1 MERKDDGTIEI
12 DLLHILQ
19 VFWKKAWF
27 IVLMALLCGVL
38 GFCYSTFRMTPKYQS
53 KVLVYVNNQTLSFGS
68 SSVSISSQDIT
79 ASQSLVDTY
88 IVILKTRKTLN
99 EVIKRANLDKS
110 YESLSDMVSAAAVN
124 ETEVFTITVTSSNPY
139 EAELIVNTIADVLP
153 EKIAE
158 VVEGSSAKIVDY
170 GVVNTNKVSPVR
182 TKYAAIGVLIGA
194 VIACGILVVLDLM
207 NDLIQDESYLERYK
221 IPILAVIPDLLGAS
235 AGKKYGKK
243 YYDYNYKYKY
253 DYSYDHASAE
263 KKDEANGS
271 RAAKNAENRNDGISN
286 SGTGFFI
293 CEKLP
298 FVAAE
303 AYKLLRT
310 NLMFVLP
317 DEQKCRIVG
326 VTSSF
331 RSEGKSITSLNLSY
345 TLSKT
350 DKKVLLIEGDMR
362 LPSLSRKMPELKV
375 SPGLSNV
382 LAGLSTCEEAIQH
395 SVRSQNWDILAAG
408 DLPPNPAELLGSDK
422 MRDLLSELSQ
432 TYDWIVVDLPPAD
445 IVSDALALTASL
457 TGILVVVRRNYTD
470 KQSLKDCM
478 NKLDLV
484 KANVAGFVVTDAD
497 IEHHSYG
504 KYGRY
509 GRKNRYGTYRRKGYQ
524 YDSHYYSK
532 GYGKDSGYGYEY
544 GDSSYGYGNNA
555 AYEKAAQKA
564 AEQSSPQAMETEKG
578 DRS

>member
-53 KVLVYVNNQTLSFGS
+53 KALVYVNNQTLSFGS

-99 EVIKRANLDKS
+99 EVIKRANLDKT
-110 YESLSDMVSAAAVN
+110 YESLNGMVSAAAVN
-124 ETEVFTITVTSSNPY
+124 ETEVFTITVTSTNPY

-182 TKYAAIGVLIGA
+182 TKYAAIGILIGA
-194 VIACGILVVLDLM
+194 VIACGILVILDLM

-221 IPILAVIPDLLGAS
+221 IPILAVVPDLLGAA
-235 AGKKYGKK
+235 AGRKYGKK
-243 YYDYNYKYKY
+243 YYDYNYRYKY
-253 DYSYDHASAE
+253 DYSDNDASAGNN
-263 KKDEANGS
+263 KTNG
-271 RAAKNAENRNDGISN
+271 RKTGRKAENQNDGITN

-350 DKKVLLIEGDMR
+350 DKRVLLIEGDMR
-362 LPSLSRKMPELKV
+362 LPSLSRKMPELKG

-382 LAGLSTCEEAIQH
+382 LAGLCTWEDAVQH
-395 SVRSQNWDILAAG
+395 SVRSQNWDILTAG

-422 MRDLLSELSQ
+422 MRNLLGELSQ

-457 TGILVVVRRNYTD
+457 NGILVVVRRNYTD

-497 IEHHSYG
+497 VEHHAYG

-509 GRKNRYGTYRRKGYQ
+509 GRKNRYGTYRRKGYS
-524 YDSHYYSK
+524 YDNYYYSK

-544 GDSSYGYGNNA
+544 GDSSYGYGNSTV
-555 AYEKAAQKA
+555 YEKAAQIA
-564 AEQSSPQAMETEKG
+564 AEQAGAEGAAKEKKEN
-578 DRS
+578 

>member
-12 DLLHILQ
+12 DLLHLLQ

-263 KKDEANGS
+263 KKTDANEVGT
-271 RAAKNAENRNDGISN
+271 N

-524 YDSHYYSK
+524 HDSYYYSK

-564 AEQSSPQAMETEKG
+564 AEQASPQAMETEKG

>member
-110 YESLSDMVSAAAVN
+110 YESLSGMVSAAAVN

-194 VIACGILVVLDLM
+194 VIACGILVILDLM

-263 KKDEANGS
+263 KKADANEAVT
-271 RAAKNAENRNDGISN
+271 N

-395 SVRSQNWDILAAG
+395 STRSRNWDILAAG

-422 MRDLLSELSQ
+422 MRDLLAELSQ

-524 YDSHYYSK
+524 YDSYYYSK

-564 AEQSSPQAMETEKG
+564 AEQPSSQAAETEKG
-578 DRS
+578 DRT

>member
-12 DLLHILQ
+12 DLLRILQ
-19 VFWKKAWF
+19 IFWKKAWF

-38 GFCYSTFRMTPKYQS
+38 GFCYSTFCMTPKYQS
-53 KVLVYVNNQTLSFGS
+53 KALVYVNNQTLSFGS

-99 EVIKRANLDKS
+99 EVIKRANLDKT
-110 YESLSDMVSAAAVN
+110 YESLDRMVSAAAVN
-124 ETEVFTITVTSSNPY
+124 GTEVFTITVTSTNPY

-153 EKIAE
+153 EKITE
-158 VVEGSSAKIVDY
+158 VVTGSSAKIVDY

-182 TKYAAIGVLIGA
+182 TKYAAIGILIGA
-194 VIACGILVVLDLM
+194 VIACGILVILDLM
-207 NDLIQDESYLERYK
+207 NDLIQDESCLERYK
-221 IPILAVIPDLLGAS
+221 IPILAAVPDLLGAA
-235 AGKKYGKK
+235 AGRKYGKK
-243 YYDYNYKYKY
+243 YYDYNYRYKY
-253 DYSYDHASAE
+253 DYSDNDASAGNN
-263 KKDEANGS
+263 KTNGS
-271 RAAKNAENRNDGISN
+271 KTGRKAENQNDGIPN

-350 DKKVLLIEGDMR
+350 DKRVLLIEGDMR

-382 LAGLSTCEEAIQH
+382 LAGLCTWEDAVQH
-395 SVRSQNWDILAAG
+395 SVRSQNWDILTAG
-408 DLPPNPAELLGSDK
+408 DLPPNPAELLGSVK
-422 MRDLLSELSQ
+422 MRNLLGELSQ

-457 TGILVVVRRNYTD
+457 NGILVVVRRNYTD
-470 KQSLKDCM
+470 KQSLKDCI

-497 IEHHSYG
+497 VEHHAYG

-509 GRKNRYGTYRRKGYQ
+509 GRKNRYGTYRRKGYS
-524 YDSHYYSK
+524 YDNYYYSK
-532 GYGKDSGYGYEY
+532 SYGKDSGYGYEY
-544 GDSSYGYGNNA
+544 GDSSYGYGNSTV
-555 AYEKAAQKA
+555 YEKAAQIA
-564 AEQSSPQAMETEKG
+564 AEQADAEGAAKEKKEN
-578 DRS
+578 

>member
-53 KVLVYVNNQTLSFGS
+53 KALVYVNNQTLSFGS

-99 EVIKRANLDKS
+99 EVIKRANLDKT
-110 YESLSDMVSAAAVN
+110 YESLNGMVSAAAVN
-124 ETEVFTITVTSSNPY
+124 ETEVFTITVTSTNPY

-194 VIACGILVVLDLM
+194 VIACGILVILDLM

-221 IPILAVIPDLLGAS
+221 IPILAVVPDLLGAA
-235 AGKKYGKK
+235 AGRKYGKK
-243 YYDYNYKYKY
+243 YYDYNYRYKY
-253 DYSYDHASAE
+253 DYSYDDAAAGNN
-263 KKDEANGS
+263 KTNGGKAG
-271 RAAKNAENRNDGISN
+271 RKAENKNDGITN

-350 DKKVLLIEGDMR
+350 DKRVLLIEGDMR

-382 LAGLSTCEEAIQH
+382 LAGLCTWEDAVQH
-395 SVRSQNWDILAAG
+395 SVRSQNWDILTAG

-422 MRDLLSELSQ
+422 MRNLLGELSQ

-457 TGILVVVRRNYTD
+457 NGILVVVRRNYTD

-484 KANVAGFVVTDAD
+484 KANVAGFIVTDAD
-497 IEHHSYG
+497 VEHHAYG

-509 GRKNRYGTYRRKGYQ
+509 GRKNRYGTYRRKGYR
-524 YDSHYYSK
+524 YDSYYYSK

-555 AYEKAAQKA
+555 AYEKAAQA
-564 AEQSSPQAMETEKG
+564 AEKQALAETPEERKG
-578 DRS
+578 DRA

>member
-12 DLLHILQ
+12 DLLHLLQ

-27 IVLMALLCGVL
+27 IVLMALLCGTL
-38 GFCYSTFRMTPKYQS
+38 GFCYSTFRMTPMYQS
-53 KVLVYVNNQTLSFGS
+53 KAMVYVNNQTLSFGA

-88 IVILKTRKTLN
+88 IVILKSRKTLN

-110 YESLSDMVSAAAVN
+110 YEGLNGMVSAAAVN
-124 ETEVFTITVTSSNPY
+124 ETEIFTITVTSPNPY

-170 GVVNTNKVSPVR
+170 GVVNTSKVSPVR
-182 TKYAAIGVLIGA
+182 TKYAAIGILIGA
-194 VIACGILVVLDLM
+194 VLACGLLVILDLM

-221 IPILAVIPDLLGAS
+221 VPVLAVIPDLLGVS
-235 AGKKYGKK
+235 GRKYGKK
-243 YYDYNYKYKY
+243 YYNYDYNYNYNY
-253 DYSYDHASAE
+253 DNACGGTKKE
-263 KKDEANGS
+263 KKKNG
-271 RAAKNAENRNDGISN
+271 KETEKTEN

-293 CEKLP
+293 CEKLT

-326 VTSSF
+326 VSSSF
-331 RSEGKSITSLNLSY
+331 RSEGKSITSLNLAY

-362 LPSLSRKMPELKV
+362 LPSLSKKMPEIKV

-382 LAGLSTCEEAIQH
+382 LAGLCTKQEAIQH
-395 SVRSQNWDILAAG
+395 SSRSANWDILAAG

-422 MRDLLSELSQ
+422 MRDLLKELSE

-478 NKLDLV
+478 NKLELV

-497 IEHHSYG
+497 IEHHAYG

-509 GRKNRYGTYRRKGYQ
+509 GRKNRYGTYRKKGYN
-524 YDSHYYSK
+524 YGNYYYSK

-544 GDSSYGYGNNA
+544 GDPSYGYGNSE
-555 AYEKAAQKA
+555 AYERAARKTSEMTDGKNA
-564 AEQSSPQAMETEKG
+564 PQENREDGK
-578 DRS
+578 

>member
-53 KVLVYVNNQTLSFGS
+53 KALVYVNNQTLSFGS

-99 EVIKRANLDKS
+99 EVIKRANLDKT
-110 YESLSDMVSAAAVN
+110 YESLNGMVSAAAVN
-124 ETEVFTITVTSSNPY
+124 ETEVFTITVTSTNPY

-182 TKYAAIGVLIGA
+182 TKYAAIGILIGA
-194 VIACGILVVLDLM
+194 VIACGILVILDLM
-207 NDLIQDESYLERYK
+207 NDLIQNESYLERYK
-221 IPILAVIPDLLGAS
+221 IPILAVVPDLLGAS
-235 AGKKYGKK
+235 AGRKYGKK
-243 YYDYNYKYKY
+243 YYDYNYRYKY
-253 DYSYDHASAE
+253 DYSYDDAAAGNN
-263 KKDEANGS
+263 KTNGGKAG
-271 RAAKNAENRNDGISN
+271 RKVENKNDGITN

-350 DKKVLLIEGDMR
+350 DKRVLLIEGDMR

-382 LAGLSTCEEAIQH
+382 LAGLCTWEDAVQH
-395 SVRSQNWDILAAG
+395 SVRSQNWDILTAG

-422 MRDLLSELSQ
+422 MRNLLGELSQ

-457 TGILVVVRRNYTD
+457 NGILVVVRRNYTD

-484 KANVAGFVVTDAD
+484 KANVAGFIVTDAD
-497 IEHHSYG
+497 VEHHAYG

-509 GRKNRYGTYRRKGYQ
+509 GRKNRYGTYRRKGYR
-524 YDSHYYSK
+524 YDSYYYSK

-555 AYEKAAQKA
+555 AYEKAAQA
-564 AEQSSPQAMETEKG
+564 AEKQALAETPEERKG
-578 DRS
+578 DRA